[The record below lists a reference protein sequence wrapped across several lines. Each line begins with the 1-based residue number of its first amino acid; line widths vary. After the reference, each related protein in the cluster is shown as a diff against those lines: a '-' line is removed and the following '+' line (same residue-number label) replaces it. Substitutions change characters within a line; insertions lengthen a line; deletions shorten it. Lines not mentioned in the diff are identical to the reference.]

1 MTGRGQRKGS
11 SRTARRQ
18 RGASRWAPVLLAGGV
33 AAASVSVTAGTPTA
47 THSAAVRLTGTTIG
61 VGASYD
67 AFGLSIPAFFYGTVI
82 REGDS
87 YRVVP
92 YPAQISVSIPIISD
106 LPGLSDLPYWTQSL
120 TRSEAIGAGYLL
132 QDIAGIPAG
141 EKVTIIGV
149 SQGTQVAEIA
159 RTEMAKLPNYVA
171 NAQNYEFV
179 LLGDPYQPN
188 GGILSRFTQW
198 SDVPLLGDTFPFGR
212 PGPSDSPFKTT
223 YYQNQY
229 DGVADFPAYF
239 NVLSVANA
247 VAGMAFGH
255 AFPGYVAE
263 YPDAPN
269 AVTTQ
274 VGNTT
279 YVTLPQYLPLLAPL
293 RIPAS
298 PIGAERFVDAID
310 PVLRVFV
317 EMGYDRTADPSR
329 VKQISWTVP
338 EEKVTEAL
346 NELPGAFKQS
356 VAILGGEKYTP
367 TLPQPVV
374 SDAEPDP
381 PLPEHPADPVG
392 TSPFEQGLRRT
403 MDDMAAA
410 LSNATRPLAKVFQA
424 IGGRTPDGNVTDA
437 AEAADATEVAPVYRL
452 NRSAR
457 TQSDSPRSG
466 PAQRLKNLRKEK
478 QSGREHVRSVVNSAK
493 QAAKTAHAQRQD
505 PPKRK
510 SKRAG

>member
-1 MTGRGQRKGS
+1 M
-11 SRTARRQ
+11 
-18 RGASRWAPVLLAGGV
+18 LLAGGV
-33 AAASVSVTAGTPTA
+33 VVAVSAGVTVNTPAPSYT
-47 THSAAVRLTGTTIG
+47 AAVRLVGTTIG

-67 AFGLSIPAFFYGTVI
+67 AFGLSIPVFFYGSVI
-82 REGDS
+82 PEGDS
-87 YRVVP
+87 YHTVP

-120 TRSEAIGAGYLL
+120 KRSEAIGAGYLL
-132 QDIAGIPAG
+132 KDIAAVAAG
-141 EKVTIIGV
+141 EKVRIIGV

-159 RTEMAKLPNYVA
+159 RNEMSKIPDYVA
-171 NAQNYEFV
+171 NAQNYEFL

-188 GGILSRFTQW
+188 GGILARLSAWR
-198 SDVPLLGDTFPFGR
+198 DLPVLGDIFPLGR

-223 YYQNQY
+223 FYQNQY

-239 NVLSVANA
+239 NVLSIANA
-247 VAGMAFGH
+247 IAGMAFGH
-255 AFPGYVAE
+255 AFPGYVME

-298 PIGAERFVDAID
+298 LIGAERFVDAID
-310 PVLRVFV
+310 PVLRVLV

-329 VKQISWTVP
+329 VKEFSWTMP

-346 NELPGAFKQS
+346 DALPGAFEQS
-356 VAILGGEKYTP
+356 LAILGGEKYVP

-374 SDAEPDP
+374 SDAEPDT

-392 TSPFEQGLRRT
+392 TSPAEQRLRKA
-403 MDDMAAA
+403 MDDIAAA
-410 LSNATRPLAKVFQA
+410 LSNATRPLAKVFQSF
-424 IGGRTPDGNVTDA
+424 GGRTPTAEVTDTT
-437 AEAADATEVAPVYRL
+437 DKPTAPVHRL

-457 TQSDSPRSG
+457 MQLDQPRSA
-466 PAQRLKNLRKEK
+466 PAQRLKMVRDAHKSGEK
-478 QSGREHVRSVVNSAK
+478 PARATKRAAKQATKQAAK
-493 QAAKTAHAQRQD
+493 QAAKTGHDQRHD

-510 SKRAG
+510 SKRAS